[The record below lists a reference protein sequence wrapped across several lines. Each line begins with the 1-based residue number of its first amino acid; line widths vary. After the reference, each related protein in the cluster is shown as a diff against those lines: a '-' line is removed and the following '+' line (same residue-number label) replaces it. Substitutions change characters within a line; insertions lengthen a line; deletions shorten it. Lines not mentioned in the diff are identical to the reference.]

1 MYYIKSEGM
10 SMETGILLESGTN
23 ELELLKFHVGT
34 KCFGI
39 NIAKVSEMMRYAPVT
54 PMPDAPDAVEGIFM
68 PRDTLITVVD
78 LHKVLDSPRPEND
91 EGMFIICEFNSM
103 HVAFH
108 VTSVNGIVKLSWTSI
123 EKPPSVAQN
132 ENGGLITGVAK
143 IDDGMILVLDFE
155 KIVADINKS
164 AGLDT
169 TGVDKLSG
177 MESVNFNG
185 HVVIAE
191 DSALL
196 NKMIMDSL
204 HTAGFRNVMS
214 FTNGKD
220 ALDYI
225 ESFKHLGDGIRS
237 EVALL
242 ISDIE
247 MPQMDGHHLTK
258 RIKDDPVMQKIP
270 VFLFSSLINDKMRIK
285 GKSVGADEQFSKPQI
300 GQLIETMFK
309 YMQK

>member
-1 MYYIKSEGM
+1 
-10 SMETGILLESGTN
+10 METGILLESGTN
-23 ELELLKFHVGT
+23 ELELLEFFVGN

-39 NIAKVSEMMRYAPVT
+39 NIAKVSEIMRFSTVT
-54 PMPDAPDAVEGIFM
+54 LMPGAPDTVEGIFM
-68 PRDTLITVVD
+68 PRDILITVVD
-78 LHKVLDSPRPEND
+78 LHKVLNIPKAED
-91 EGMFIICEFNSM
+91 EDGMLIICEFNRL

-108 VTSVNGIVKLSWTSI
+108 VSAVSGIVKLSWTNI

-132 ENGGLITGVAK
+132 EHAALCTGVAK
-143 IDDGMILVLDFE
+143 LDNGMILILDFE

-164 AGLDT
+164 MGLDT
-169 TGVDKLSG
+169 TGVGEKTPGNASKL
-177 MESVNFNG
+177 EKVNFES
-185 HVVIAE
+185 HIVIAE

-204 HTAGFRNVMS
+204 HTSGFRNVIS

-225 ESFKHLGDGIRS
+225 ESFRNLGDNIRD

-258 RIKDDPVMQKIP
+258 RIKDDHVMQQIP
-270 VFLFSSLINDKMRIK
+270 VFLFSSLINEQMRIK

-300 GQLIETMFK
+300 GILIETLYDYLSK
-309 YMQK
+309 

>member
-1 MYYIKSEGM
+1 MD
-10 SMETGILLESGTN
+10 TGILLESGTN
-23 ELELLKFHVGT
+23 ELELLEFFVGS

-39 NIAKVSEMMRYAPVT
+39 NIAKVSEIMRFSTVT
-54 PMPDAPDAVEGIFM
+54 PMPGAPDTVEGIFM
-68 PRDTLITVVD
+68 PRDILLTVVD
-78 LHKVLDSPRPEND
+78 LHQVLGIPEVEDND
-91 EGMFIICEFNSM
+91 GMLIICEFNRL

-108 VTSVNGIVKLSWTSI
+108 VSAVSGIVKLSWSNI

-132 ENGGLITGVAK
+132 EHLSLCTGVAK
-143 IDDGMILVLDFE
+143 LDTGMILILDFE

-164 AGLDT
+164 MGLDT
-169 TGVDKLSG
+169 TGLGEGSAAASALEK
-177 MESVNFNG
+177 VNFES
-185 HVVIAE
+185 HIVIAE

-204 HTAGFRNVMS
+204 HTAGFRNVIS

-220 ALDYI
+220 ALEYI
-225 ESFKHLGDGIRS
+225 ESFRHLEDNIRD

-258 RIKDDPVMQKIP
+258 RIKDDKVMQQIP
-270 VFLFSSLINDKMRIK
+270 IFLFSSLINEQMRIK

-300 GQLIETMFK
+300 GILIETLYK
-309 YMQK
+309 YLSK

>member
-1 MYYIKSEGM
+1 
-10 SMETGILLESGTN
+10 METGILLESGTN
-23 ELELLKFHVGT
+23 ELELLKFHVGN

-39 NIAKVSEMMRYAPVT
+39 NIAKVSEMMSYSAVT

-78 LHKVLDSPRPEND
+78 LHKILDSPRPEGSD
-91 EGMFIICEFNSM
+91 GMLIICEFNSM

-108 VTSVNGIVKLSWTSI
+108 VTSVNGIVKLSWTTI

-143 IDDGMILVLDFE
+143 LDDGMILVLDFE
-155 KIVADINKS
+155 KIVADINRS

-169 TGVDKLSG
+169 TGIDKLKNL
-177 MESVNFNG
+177 ESVNFEG

-191 DSALL
+191 DSVLL

-204 HTAGFRNVMS
+204 HTAGFKNVIS

-225 ESFKHLGDGIRS
+225 ESFKHLGDNIRS
-237 EVALL
+237 EIALL

-300 GQLIETMFK
+300 GILIEKMHE
-309 YMQK
+309 YMKL

>member
-78 LHKVLDSPRPEND
+78 LHKVLDSPRPESD

-169 TGVDKLSG
+169 TGIDKLSG
-177 MESVNFNG
+177 LESVNFNG

-225 ESFKHLGDGIRS
+225 ESFKHLGDSIRD

>member
-1 MYYIKSEGM
+1 M

-23 ELELLKFHVGT
+23 ELELLKFHVGN

-39 NIAKVSEMMRYAPVT
+39 NIAKVSEMMSYSAVT

-78 LHKVLDSPRPEND
+78 LHKVLDSPRPEGSD
-91 EGMFIICEFNSM
+91 GMLIICEFNSM

-108 VTSVNGIVKLSWTSI
+108 VTSVNGIVKLSWSTI

-143 IDDGMILVLDFE
+143 LDDGMILVLDFE
-155 KIVADINKS
+155 KIVADINRS

-169 TGVDKLSG
+169 TGIDKLKNL
-177 MESVNFNG
+177 ESVNFEG

-191 DSALL
+191 DSVLL

-204 HTAGFRNVMS
+204 HTAGFKNVIS

-225 ESFKHLGDGIRS
+225 ESFKNLGDNIRS

-258 RIKDDPVMQKIP
+258 RIKDDPVLQKIP

-300 GQLIETMFK
+300 GILIEKMHE
-309 YMQK
+309 YMKL

>member
-1 MYYIKSEGM
+1 
-10 SMETGILLESGTN
+10 METGILLESGTN
-23 ELELLKFHVGT
+23 ELELLKFHVGN

-39 NIAKVSEMMRYAPVT
+39 NIAKVSELANYSPVT
-54 PMPDAPDAVEGIFM
+54 PMPGAPDSVEGIFM
-68 PRDTLITVVD
+68 PREILITVVD
-78 LHKVLDSPRPEND
+78 LHKVLNSPKPDNND
-91 EGMFIICEFNSM
+91 GMLIICKFNSM

-108 VTSVNGIVKLSWTSI
+108 VTSVNGIVKLSWTNI
-123 EKPPSVAQN
+123 EKPPSVAQG
-132 ENGGLITGVAK
+132 ENLGLITGVAK
-143 IDDGMILVLDFE
+143 LDDGIILVLDFE
-155 KIVADINKS
+155 KIVADINRS

-169 TGVDKLSG
+169 TGLDKITDYDG
-177 MESVNFNG
+177 VNFDG
-185 HVVIAE
+185 HVVISE
-191 DSALL
+191 DRAFL

-204 HTAGFRNVMS
+204 HTAGFKNVIS

-225 ESFKHLGDGIRS
+225 EGYRDLGDNIRD

-258 RIKDDPVMQKIP
+258 RIKDDPVMKQIP

-300 GQLIETMFK
+300 GTLIGKMHE
-309 YMQK
+309 YMKMD

>member
-1 MYYIKSEGM
+1 
-10 SMETGILLESGTN
+10 METGILLESGTN
-23 ELELLKFHVGT
+23 ELELLKFHVGN

-39 NIAKVSEMMRYAPVT
+39 NIAKVSEMANYSQVT
-54 PMPDAPDAVEGIFM
+54 PMSGAPDAVEGIFM
-68 PRDTLITVVD
+68 PRDILITVVD
-78 LHKVLDSPRPEND
+78 LHKVLDSPKPENND
-91 EGMFIICEFNSM
+91 GMLIICEFNSM

-123 EKPPSVAQN
+123 EKPPSVAQS
-132 ENGGLITGVAK
+132 ENLGLITGVAK
-143 IDDGMILVLDFE
+143 LDDGMILVLDFE
-155 KIVADINKS
+155 KIVADINRS

-169 TGVDKLSG
+169 AGLEKLSKHDD
-177 MESVNFNG
+177 VNFEG

-204 HTAGFRNVMS
+204 HTAGFKNVIS

-225 ESFKHLGDGIRS
+225 EGYKNLGDNIRD

-258 RIKDDPVMQKIP
+258 RIKDDPVMKNIP

-300 GQLIETMFK
+300 GILIEKMHE
-309 YMQK
+309 YMKNL

>member
-1 MYYIKSEGM
+1 
-10 SMETGILLESGTN
+10 METGILLESGTN
-23 ELELLKFHVGT
+23 ELELLKFHVGN

-39 NIAKVSEMMRYAPVT
+39 NIAKVSEMMRYSAVT

-78 LHKVLDSPRPEND
+78 LHTVLNSPCPD
-91 EGMFIICEFNSM
+91 GIEGMFIICEFNSM

-143 IDDGMILVLDFE
+143 LDDGMILVLDFE
-155 KIVADINKS
+155 KIVADINRS

-169 TGVDKLSG
+169 TGVDKLAHL
-177 MESVNFNG
+177 ESVNFEG

-204 HTAGFRNVMS
+204 HTAGFKNVIS

-220 ALDYI
+220 AFDYI
-225 ESFKHLGDGIRS
+225 EGYKSLGENIRD

-258 RIKDDPVMQKIP
+258 RLKSDPITQRIP
-270 VFLFSSLINDKMRIK
+270 IFLFSSLINDKMRIK

-300 GQLIETMFK
+300 GILIEKMHEYLK
-309 YMQK
+309 K

>member
-1 MYYIKSEGM
+1 M

-23 ELELLKFHVGT
+23 ELVILKSHVGN

-39 NIAKVSEMMRYAPVT
+39 NIAKVSEMANYSPVT
-54 PMPDAPDAVEGIFM
+54 PMPGAPDAVEGIFM

-78 LHKVLDSPRPEND
+78 LHKVLNSPRPENND
-91 EGMFIICEFNSM
+91 GMLIICEFNSM

-108 VTSVNGIVKLSWTSI
+108 VTAVNGIVKLSWTSI
-123 EKPPSVAQN
+123 EKPPSVAQS
-132 ENGGLITGVAK
+132 ENLGLITGVAK
-143 IDDGMILVLDFE
+143 LDDGMILILDFE
-155 KIVADINKS
+155 KIVADINRS

-169 TGVDKLSG
+169 TGIDKLSHLDG
-177 MESVNFNG
+177 VNFEG

-204 HTAGFRNVMS
+204 HTAGFKNVIS

-220 ALDYI
+220 ALNYI
-225 ESFKHLGDGIRS
+225 EGYKSLGDNILD

-300 GQLIETMFK
+300 GILIEKMHD
-309 YMQK
+309 YMKKK

>member
-1 MYYIKSEGM
+1 M

-23 ELELLKFHVGT
+23 ELELLKFHVGN

-39 NIAKVSEMMRYAPVT
+39 NIAKVSEMANYSPVT
-54 PMPDAPDAVEGIFM
+54 PMPGAPDAVEGIFM

-78 LHKVLDSPRPEND
+78 LHKVLNSPRPENND
-91 EGMFIICEFNSM
+91 GMLIICEFNSM

-108 VTSVNGIVKLSWTSI
+108 VTAVNGIVKLSWTSI
-123 EKPPSVAQN
+123 EKPPSVAQS
-132 ENGGLITGVAK
+132 ENLGLITGVAK
-143 IDDGMILVLDFE
+143 LDDGMILILDFE
-155 KIVADINKS
+155 KIVADINRS

-169 TGVDKLSG
+169 TGIDKLSHLDG
-177 MESVNFNG
+177 VNFEG

-204 HTAGFRNVMS
+204 HTAGFKNVIS

-220 ALDYI
+220 ALNYI
-225 ESFKHLGDGIRS
+225 EGYKSLGDNILD

-300 GQLIETMFK
+300 GILIEKMHD
-309 YMQK
+309 YMKKK

>member
-1 MYYIKSEGM
+1 
-10 SMETGILLESGTN
+10 METGILLESGTN
-23 ELELLKFHVGT
+23 ELELLKFHVGN

-39 NIAKVSEMMRYAPVT
+39 NIAKVSEMMSYSAVT

-78 LHKVLDSPRPEND
+78 LHKILDSPRPEGSD
-91 EGMFIICEFNSM
+91 GMLIICEFNSM

-108 VTSVNGIVKLSWTSI
+108 VTSVNGIVKLSWTTI

-143 IDDGMILVLDFE
+143 LDDGMILVLDFE
-155 KIVADINKS
+155 KIVADINRS

-169 TGVDKLSG
+169 TGIDKLKNL
-177 MESVNFNG
+177 ESVNFEG

-191 DSALL
+191 DSVLL

-204 HTAGFRNVMS
+204 HTAGFKNVIS

-220 ALDYI
+220 AFDYI
-225 ESFKHLGDGIRS
+225 ESFKHLGDNIRS
-237 EVALL
+237 EIALL

-300 GQLIETMFK
+300 GILIEKMHE
-309 YMQK
+309 YMKL

>member
-1 MYYIKSEGM
+1 
-10 SMETGILLESGTN
+10 
-23 ELELLKFHVGT
+23 
-34 KCFGI
+34 
-39 NIAKVSEMMRYAPVT
+39 
-54 PMPDAPDAVEGIFM
+54 M
-68 PRDTLITVVD
+68 PRDILITVVD
-78 LHKVLDSPRPEND
+78 LHKVLDSPKPENND
-91 EGMFIICEFNSM
+91 GMLIICEFNSM

-123 EKPPSVAQN
+123 EKPPSVAQS
-132 ENGGLITGVAK
+132 ENLGLITGVAK
-143 IDDGMILVLDFE
+143 LDDGMILVLDFE
-155 KIVADINKS
+155 KIVADINRS

-169 TGVDKLSG
+169 AGLEKLSKH
-177 MESVNFNG
+177 EDVNFEG

-204 HTAGFRNVMS
+204 HTAGFKNVIS

-225 ESFKHLGDGIRS
+225 EGYKNLGDNIRD

-247 MPQMDGHHLTK
+247 MPQMDGHRLTK
-258 RIKDDPVMQKIP
+258 LIKTDEELKHIP
-270 VFLFSSLINDKMRIK
+270 VVIFSSLVNEEMRRK
-285 GKSVGADEQFSKPQI
+285 GEGLGANAQLSKPEI
-300 GQLIETMFK
+300 GQLVDALDK
-309 YMQK
+309 LLLKK